1 MTTRVY
7 PLTKKT
13 AIRVIENQDGYNITC
28 NYTFFDTLGFNL
40 FTVVYKYNGFTH
52 NEYANL
58 YIAKNRTLLSIRKD
72 TLKKAI
78 AFISHHVDYSVES
91 LSNDIYH
98 SLQNQG
104 LYSAAR
110 VYHKKIFEKR

>member
-13 AIRVIENQDGYNITC
+13 AIRVIENQDDYNITA
-28 NYTFFDTLGFNL
+28 NFTFFDTSGFNL
-40 FTVVYKYNGFTH
+40 FTVVYKYNRLTH

-58 YIAKNRTLLSIRKD
+58 YIAKSRSLLSIRKD
-72 TLKKAI
+72 TLKKVIEFI
-78 AFISHHVDYSVES
+78 AHYMDYSVGS
-91 LSNDIYH
+91 LSNDLYY

-104 LYSAAR
+104 LYSASR